1 MIYNYVVYDTDTGLI
16 KKTLTCDENSIEYNH
31 SDTESYTIGNP
42 EESDKYFIDGE
53 FVTGTVSESEAKT
66 ILDRGIR
73 EIRESLLLTSDW
85 TQMPDNPLSDEKKAE
100 WAVYRQALRDIPAN
114 SVDALRLSD
123 VNFPTK
129 P

>member
-16 KKTLTCDENSIEYNH
+16 KKTLTCDESSIQYNH

-42 EESDKYFIDGE
+42 KESDKHFIDGE
-53 FVTGTVSESEAKT
+53 FVTGTISEVEAKVT
-66 ILDRGIR
+66 LDRGIR

-85 TQMPDNPLSDEKKAE
+85 TQMPDSPLSNEKKAE
-100 WAVYRQALRDIPAN
+100 WAVYRQALRDLPVN
-114 SVDALRLSD
+114 LVDVTLLSE

>member
-16 KKTLTCDENSIEYNH
+16 KKTLTCDESSIQYNH
-31 SDTESYTIGNP
+31 SDTESYTVGTP
-42 EESDKYFIDGE
+42 EASHKYFLDGS
-53 FVTGTVSESEAKT
+53 FVEGTTSPSETKAT
-66 ILDRGIR
+66 LDRGIR

-85 TQMPDNPLSDEKKAE
+85 TQMPDSPLSDEKKAE
-100 WAVYRQALRDIPAN
+100 WAAYRQALRDLPAN
-114 SVDALRLSD
+114 SVDVTVLSD

>member
-16 KKTLTCDENSIEYNH
+16 KKTLTCDESSIQYNH

-42 EESDKYFIDGE
+42 KESDKYFINGE
-53 FVTGTVSESEAKT
+53 FVTGTISEVEAKAT
-66 ILDRGIR
+66 LDRCIR

-85 TQMPDNPLSDEKKAE
+85 TQMPDSPLSDEKKAE

-114 SVDALRLSD
+114 SVDASSLSD